1 MRHAARIGTGAP
13 DRSTGR
19 LAAARRD
26 DNHDDVGDGAPAAA
40 RQRSVLAAHVVGRD
54 HELAALRDAVRA
66 ATDGR
71 GSVVFLVGEAGIGKS
86 RLAQVTA
93 GDAEQR
99 GLRVLRGR
107 AVPTATPVA
116 YRPLA
121 EVLSSAV
128 RAGAVPDA
136 AELAP
141 FRATLGRLVP
151 DWRDDEDA
159 EVDDSVLV
167 LAEGVLRFLRGVAH
181 SDGCVV
187 VLEDLHWADP
197 ETLTILEYLADN
209 LADEHVV
216 CVATVRD
223 ESPSPGLDLARTLHA
238 RRASDLIELR
248 RLGDVDVA
256 EMLESCLG
264 TDEASPELM
273 ALAARADGVP
283 FLVEELLAVAVA
295 SGALVHSGT
304 SWTLS
309 RAVDHVV
316 PMTFVDSVRR
326 RLVALGDEARTVL
339 AAAAIL
345 GRRFDWDLLPTVTG
359 LDEGAVVAALHAA
372 VDTQIVAV
380 DQATRSAFATRSR
393 ATPCW
398 RSCFRRN
405 GPGSLHAPWTP
416 SSRRIRACP
425 ATGASWPP
433 MSPKAPATGVA
444 PPRCCSR
451 PGGARWMAARS
462 RRRRRRWSE
471 RGCSR
476 RRGTLSPST
485 SRSAWPRCWRWPASA
500 TGPSRW
506 GSRSW
511 LSSGAERRSPT
522 GEPRRTCAWPVPRWR
537 GPVGP
542 RPTSAWREASAE
554 AADLA
559 DDGLRARIDVVAAQV
574 AIMRRPEDAVALAR
588 GALDVAERLDL
599 PEVACE
605 ALEIIGRFERQRDL
619 DAAEAAF
626 ARAYEIAD
634 GHGRAVWRVRALH
647 ELGTIDLLRGGGLD
661 RFEQA
666 RELALALGALATVA
680 VLDVQIAAALA
691 IGDDPEPSLAVARRA
706 TELARRYRLGAPL
719 AAALAFEAVAHAR
732 AGRRAELERCL
743 AEASEHGDSDF
754 DVIAEFARVL
764 LAFVEED
771 RAAARRH
778 LERAAVALPQ
788 ASGDQATGPAA
799 GLLALVLAVEATA
812 TWTAGPRTS
821 RCTSW
826 RGASSATP
834 RPSSPAGPATSTP
847 RSAAL
852 AGRRGAGGR
861 VVVPALRPAPGG
873 RGGAGRRV
881 GRPGGLAHGCPAVL
895 RPQRRRADRVGLPVV
910 AAEGGRARAAAAGRG
925 GGVLG
930 VVAGVG
936 RHRTGARGAPPARR
950 GAVQQGHRCP
960 SVPFAPHGRAPRR
973 QPHRQGGSDATFGAR
988 GLRGPERRP

>member
-1 MRHAARIGTGAP
+1 M
-13 DRSTGR
+13 
-19 LAAARRD
+19 
-26 DNHDDVGDGAPAAA
+26 
-40 RQRSVLAAHVVGRD
+40 
-54 HELAALRDAVRA
+54 
-66 ATDGR
+66 
-71 GSVVFLVGEAGIGKS
+71 
-86 RLAQVTA
+86 
-93 GDAEQR
+93 
-99 GLRVLRGR
+99 
-107 AVPTATPVA
+107 
-116 YRPLA
+116 
-121 EVLSSAV
+121 
-128 RAGAVPDA
+128 
-136 AELAP
+136 
-141 FRATLGRLVP
+141 
-151 DWRDDEDA
+151 
-159 EVDDSVLV
+159 LV
-167 LAEGVLRFLRGVAH
+167 LAEGVLRFLRGAAT
-181 SDGCVV
+181 DGCVV

-380 DQATRSAFATRSR
+380 DQDAFRFRHALSR
-393 ATPCW
+393 DAVLAELLPPE
-398 RSCFRRN
+398 RAR
-405 GPGSLHAPWTP
+405 L
-416 SSRRIRACP
+416 SR
-425 ATGASWPP
+425 T
-433 MSPKAPATGVA
+433 
-444 PPRCCSR
+444 R
-451 PGGARWMAARS
+451 PGRHRAGESGPARPLVRAGRRC
-462 RRRRRRWSE
+462 RRRRRRPE
-471 RGCSR
+471 SR
-476 RRGTLSPST
+476 RRAAARGRAARAGWRRAHDGGDDVGAGAGARAVEGRCRRRRRGVPGHGAGAGRQARPGRRGGGVAPGSARE
-485 SRSAWPRCWRWPASA
+485 RSGARPPASRGA
-500 TGPSRW
+500 PAPGPCR
-506 GSRSW
+506 GGGDPLGRGRRAP
-511 LSSGAERRSPT
+511 GASVGRGGRPCRRRAAGPH
-522 GEPRRTCAWPVPRWR
+522 RR
-537 GPVGP
+537 GG
-542 RPTSAWREASAE
+542 RPGGDH
-554 AADLA
+554 AA
-559 DDGLRARIDVVAAQV
+559 AR
-574 AIMRRPEDAVALAR
+574 DAVVLAR

-626 ARAYEIAD
+626 AAAYEIAD
-634 GHGRAVWRVRALH
+634 EHGRAVWRVRALH
-647 ELGTIDLLRGGGLD
+647 ELGTIDLLRGGGVD

-706 TELARRYRLGAPL
+706 AELARRYRLGAPL

-732 AGRRAELERCL
+732 AGRRTELERCL
-743 AEASEHGDSDF
+743 AEASEHGDGDF
-754 DVIAEFARVL
+754 DVIAEFAGVL

-799 GLLALVLAVEATA
+799 GLLALVLAVDDERHGPT
-812 TWTAGPRTS
+812 GPRMS

-834 RPSSPAGPATSTP
+834 RPSSPAGRAMSTP

-861 VVVPALRPAPGG
+861 VVVPALRPPPGR

-895 RPQRRRADRVGLPVV
+895 RPQRRRAARVGLPVV
-910 AAEGGRARAAAAGRG
+910 AAEGRARPCPEAEGRG

-930 VVAGVG
+930 VAAGVG
-936 RHRTGARGAPPARR
+936 ASPPGSSRCSVCSARGCPTRTSVPACTFRPARSSATSPASR
-950 GAVQQGHRCP
+950 
-960 SVPFAPHGRAPRR
+960 PRR
-973 QPHRQGGSDATFGAR
+973 
-988 GLRGPERRP
+988 E

>member
-1 MRHAARIGTGAP
+1 
-13 DRSTGR
+13 

-40 RQRSVLAAHVVGRD
+40 RQRSVLAEHVVGRD
-54 HELAALRDAVRA
+54 HELAALGDAVSA
-66 ATDGR
+66 ATQGR
-71 GSVVFLVGEAGIGKS
+71 GSIVFLVGEAGIGKS
-86 RLAQVTA
+86 RLAQVSA

-116 YRPLA
+116 FRPLA

-128 RAGAVPDA
+128 RAGTVPDA

-141 FRATLGRLVP
+141 FRSTLGRLVP
-151 DWRDDEDA
+151 AWRDDALA

-209 LADEHVV
+209 LADERVV

-248 RLGDVDVA
+248 RLGGVEMA

-264 TDEASPELM
+264 IDEASPELM

-326 RLVALGDEARTVL
+326 RLVAMSDEARTVL

-380 DQATRSAFATRSR
+380 DQDAFRFRHALSRDAVLAELLPPERARLSARALDVIEQANPGVPGHWCELAADVAEGAGDRSR
-393 ATPCW
+393 AAALLLEAG
-398 RSCFRRN
+398 RRALDD
-405 GPGSLHAPWTP
+405 GALTTAETTLERARVLAPSGDALAVDVEESLATVLALAGK
-416 SSRRIRACP
+416 RDRAVEVGESLL
-425 ATGASWPP
+425 AQLG
-433 MSPKAPATGVA
+433 
-444 PPRCCSR
+444 
-451 PGGARWMAARS
+451 
-462 RRRRRRWSE
+462 
-471 RGCSR
+471 
-476 RRGTLSPST
+476 
-485 SRSAWPRCWRWPASA
+485 
-500 TGPSRW
+500 
-506 GSRSW
+506 
-511 LSSGAERRSPT
+511 SGAALAHRRAEAHLRLARAEVAGTRWAEAEERLAR
-522 GEPRRTCAWPVPRWR
+522 
-537 GPVGP
+537 
-542 RPTSAWREASAE
+542 ASAE

-559 DDGLRARIDVVAAQV
+559 DDRLRARIDVVAAQV
-574 AIMRRPEDAVALAR
+574 AIMRRPENAVVLAR

-605 ALEIIGRFERQRDL
+605 ALEVIGRFERQRDL
-619 DAAEAAF
+619 DAAEAVF
-626 ARAYEIAD
+626 ARAFEIAD

-666 RELALALGALATVA
+666 RELALALGALSTVA
-680 VLDVQIAAALA
+680 VLDVQISAALA

-732 AGRRAELERCL
+732 AGRRTELERCL

-754 DVIAEFARVL
+754 EVIAEFARVL

-771 RAAARRH
+771 RDAARRH

-799 GLLALVLAVEATA
+799 GLLALVLAVDDDDMDHWPAHEPVHFLARGFLRHAEAVV
-812 TWTAGPRTS
+812 AGRAGDVDAALGLLL
-821 RCTSW
+821 RGDEVLADVSW
-826 RGASSATP
+826 FRHCAHRLVAE
-834 RPSSPAGPATSTP
+834 
-847 RSAAL
+847 AAL
-852 AGRRGAGGR
+852 ADGWGDPVAWLTD
-861 VVVPALRPAPGG
+861 ALRFFDRNGDQRLASACRSLLRKAGAP
-873 RGGAGRRV
+873 V
-881 GRPGGLAHGCPAVL
+881 P
-895 RPQRRRADRVGLPVV
+895 RRRAEEVVSSAPLRALGLTARELEVLRLLG
-910 AAEGGRARAAAAGRG
+910 EGLSNKDIGARLYLSPRTVERHIASLTAK
-925 GGVLG
+925 
-930 VVAGVG
+930 AGVS
-936 RHRTGARGAPPARR
+936 RRSELVAFAAR
-950 GAVQQGHRCP
+950 
-960 SVPFAPHGRAPRR
+960 SV
-973 QPHRQGGSDATFGAR
+973 
-988 GLRGPERRP
+988 GPN

>member
-1 MRHAARIGTGAP
+1 M
-13 DRSTGR
+13 
-19 LAAARRD
+19 
-26 DNHDDVGDGAPAAA
+26 
-40 RQRSVLAAHVVGRD
+40 LAAHVVGRD

-66 ATDGR
+66 ATHGR
-71 GSVVFLVGEAGIGKS
+71 GSIVFLVGEAGIGKS
-86 RLAQVTA
+86 RLAQVSA

-121 EVLSSAV
+121 EVLTSAV
-128 RAGAVPDA
+128 RAGTVPDA

-151 DWRDDEDA
+151 AWRDDEVA

-167 LAEGVLRFLRGVAH
+167 LAEGVLRFLRGVALA
-181 SDGCVV
+181 DGCVV

-248 RLGDVDVA
+248 RFGDVDVA

-264 TDEASPELM
+264 TVEASPELM

-380 DQATRSAFATRSR
+380 DQDAFRFRHALSRDAVLAELLPPERARLSARVLEAIEQANPGLPGHWCELAADVAEGAGDRSR
-393 ATPCW
+393 AAALLLEAG
-398 RSCFRRN
+398 RRA
-405 GPGSLHAPWTP
+405 LD
-416 SSRRIRACP
+416 
-425 ATGASWPP
+425 
-433 MSPKAPATGVA
+433 
-444 PPRCCSR
+444 
-451 PGGARWMAARS
+451 GGALTTAETTLERARV
-462 RRRRRRWSE
+462 
-471 RGCSR
+471 
-476 RRGTLSPST
+476 L
-485 SRSAWPRCWRWPASA
+485 A
-500 TGPSRW
+500 PSRDAVAVDVEECLATVLALA
-506 GSRSW
+506 GKRDRAVEVGES
-511 LSSGAERRSPT
+511 LLAQLGSGAAVAHRRAEAHLRLARAEVAGTRWAEADERLAR
-522 GEPRRTCAWPVPRWR
+522 
-537 GPVGP
+537 
-542 RPTSAWREASAE
+542 ASAE
-554 AADLA
+554 AADPA
-559 DDGLRARIDVVAAQV
+559 DEGLRARIDVVAAQV
-574 AIMRRPEDAVALAR
+574 AIMRRPENAVVLAR

-605 ALEIIGRFERQRDL
+605 ALEVIGRFERQRDL
-619 DAAEAAF
+619 DAAEAVF

-634 GHGRAVWRVRALH
+634 GHGRAVWRLRALH
-647 ELGTIDLLRGGGLD
+647 ELGTIDLLRGGGVE

-666 RELALALGALATVA
+666 RELALALGALSTVA
-680 VLDVQIAAALA
+680 VLDVQISAALA
-691 IGDDPEPSLAVARRA
+691 IGNDPEPSLAVARRA

-732 AGRRAELERCL
+732 AGRRTELERCL

-754 DVIAEFARVL
+754 EVIAEFARVL

-799 GLLALVLAVEATA
+799 GLLALVLAVDDGDMDHWPAHEPVHFLA
-812 TWTAGPRTS
+812 
-821 RCTSW
+821 
-826 RGASSATP
+826 RGF
-834 RPSSPAGPATSTP
+834 
-847 RSAAL
+847 
-852 AGRRGAGGR
+852 
-861 VVVPALRPAPGG
+861 LRHAE
-873 RGGAGRRV
+873 
-881 GRPGGLAHGCPAVL
+881 AVL
-895 RPQRRRADRVGLPVV
+895 
-910 AAEGGRARAAAAGRG
+910 AGRG
-925 GGVLG
+925 GDVDTALGLLSQGDEAMADASWFRHCAHRLVAEAALADGWGDPVAWLTDALRFFDRNGDERLASACRSLLRKAGAPVPRRRAEEVASSASLRELGLTARELEVLRLLG
-930 VVAGVG
+930 EGLSNKDIGARLYLSPRTVERHVASLTAKAGVS
-936 RHRTGARGAPPARR
+936 RRSELVAFAARSVG
-950 GAVQQGHRCP
+950 P
-960 SVPFAPHGRAPRR
+960 S
-973 QPHRQGGSDATFGAR
+973 
-988 GLRGPERRP
+988 

>member
-1 MRHAARIGTGAP
+1 
-13 DRSTGR
+13 
-19 LAAARRD
+19 
-26 DNHDDVGDGAPAAA
+26 
-40 RQRSVLAAHVVGRD
+40 VLAADVVGRD
-54 HELAALRDAVRA
+54 DELAALRDAVGA
-66 ATDGR
+66 ATHGR

-86 RLAQVTA
+86 RLAQFTA
-93 GDAEQR
+93 SDAEQR

-107 AVPTATPVA
+107 AVSSATPVA
-116 YRPLA
+116 YRPLT

-151 DWRDDEDA
+151 DWREDDFA

-167 LAEGVLRFLRGVAH
+167 LAEGVLRFLRGVAR
-181 SDGCVV
+181 SDGCVA

-223 ESPSPGLDLARTLHA
+223 ESPSPGLDLVRTLRA
-238 RRASDLIELR
+238 RRASELIELR
-248 RLGDVDVA
+248 RLGDGDVA
-256 EMLESCLG
+256 AMLDSCLG

-295 SGALVHSGT
+295 SGALVHSGA

-309 RAVDHVV
+309 RAADHVV

-380 DQATRSAFATRSR
+380 DQDAFRFRHALSRDAVLAELLPPERARLSSRALDAIEQANPGLPGDWCELAAEVAEGAGDRGRAASLLLEAGRRALDGGALTTAETTLERARAVVPSSDAVAVDVEECLATVLALAGKRDRAVEVGESLLGQLGSGAALAHRRAEAHLRLARAEVAATRWGEAD
-393 ATPCW
+393 
-398 RSCFRRN
+398 
-405 GPGSLHAPWTP
+405 
-416 SSRRIRACP
+416 
-425 ATGASWPP
+425 
-433 MSPKAPATGVA
+433 
-444 PPRCCSR
+444 
-451 PGGARWMAARS
+451 
-462 RRRRRRWSE
+462 E
-471 RGCSR
+471 R
-476 RRGTLSPST
+476 L
-485 SRSAWPRCWRWPASA
+485 AQ
-500 TGPSRW
+500 
-506 GSRSW
+506 
-511 LSSGAERRSPT
+511 
-522 GEPRRTCAWPVPRWR
+522 
-537 GPVGP
+537 
-542 RPTSAWREASAE
+542 ASAE
-554 AADLA
+554 AADIA
-559 DDGLRARIDVVAAQV
+559 GDGLRARIDVVAAQV
-574 AIMRRPEDAVALAR
+574 AIMRRPENAVMLAR
-588 GALDVAERLDL
+588 GALDVAQRLDL

-619 DAAEAAF
+619 DAAEVVF

-634 GHGRAVWRVRALH
+634 EHGRAVWRVRALH

-680 VLDVQIAAALA
+680 VLDVQISAALA

-719 AAALAFEAVAHAR
+719 AAGLAFEAVAHAR
-732 AGRRAELERCL
+732 AGRRSELERCL
-743 AEASEHGDSDF
+743 VEASEHGDGDF
-754 DVIAEFARVL
+754 EVIAEFARVL

-771 RAAARRH
+771 RAAARHH

-799 GLLALVLAVEATA
+799 GLLALVLAVDDGDMELWPAHEPVHFLARGFLRYAEAVV
-812 TWTAGPRTS
+812 AGRADQVDAALGLLL
-821 RCTSW
+821 RGDEALAGVSW
-826 RGASSATP
+826 FRHCGRRLVAE
-834 RPSSPAGPATSTP
+834 
-847 RSAAL
+847 AAL
-852 AGRRGAGGR
+852 ADGWGDPVAWLTDALRFFDRNGDERIASACRSLLRKAGAPVPRRRGEEA
-861 VVVPALRPAPGG
+861 ALGSLRDLGVTA
-873 RGGAGRRV
+873 RE
-881 GRPGGLAHGCPAVL
+881 LEVL
-895 RPQRRRADRVGLPVV
+895 RLLGEGLSNKDIGARLYLSPRTVERHV
-910 AAEGGRARAAAAGRG
+910 ASLSAK
-925 GGVLG
+925 
-930 VVAGVG
+930 AGVT
-936 RHRTGARGAPPARR
+936 RRSELVAFAAR
-950 GAVQQGHRCP
+950 
-960 SVPFAPHGRAPRR
+960 SV
-973 QPHRQGGSDATFGAR
+973 
-988 GLRGPERRP
+988 GPN

>member
-1 MRHAARIGTGAP
+1 M
-13 DRSTGR
+13 
-19 LAAARRD
+19 AAARRD
-26 DNHDDVGDGAPAAA
+26 DNYDDVGDGAPAAA

-66 ATDGR
+66 ATHGR
-71 GSVVFLVGEAGIGKS
+71 GSIVFLVGEAGIGKS
-86 RLAQVTA
+86 RLAQVSA

-128 RAGAVPDA
+128 RAGTVPDA

-151 DWRDDEDA
+151 AWRDDEVA

-167 LAEGVLRFLRGVAH
+167 LAEGVLRFLRGVALA
-181 SDGCVV
+181 DGCVV

-248 RLGDVDVA
+248 RFGDVDVA

-264 TDEASPELM
+264 TVEASPELM

-380 DQATRSAFATRSR
+380 DQDAFRFRHALSRDAVLAELLPPERARLSARVLEAIEQANPGLPGHWCELAADVAEGAGDRSR
-393 ATPCW
+393 AAALLLEAG
-398 RSCFRRN
+398 RRA
-405 GPGSLHAPWTP
+405 LD
-416 SSRRIRACP
+416 
-425 ATGASWPP
+425 
-433 MSPKAPATGVA
+433 
-444 PPRCCSR
+444 
-451 PGGARWMAARS
+451 GGALTTAETTLERARV
-462 RRRRRRWSE
+462 
-471 RGCSR
+471 
-476 RRGTLSPST
+476 L
-485 SRSAWPRCWRWPASA
+485 A
-500 TGPSRW
+500 PSRDAVAVDVEECLATVLALA
-506 GSRSW
+506 GKRDRAVEVGES
-511 LSSGAERRSPT
+511 LLAQLGSGAAVAHRRAEAHLRLARAEVAGTRWAEADERLAR
-522 GEPRRTCAWPVPRWR
+522 
-537 GPVGP
+537 
-542 RPTSAWREASAE
+542 ASAE
-554 AADLA
+554 AADPA
-559 DDGLRARIDVVAAQV
+559 DEGLRARIDVVAAQV
-574 AIMRRPEDAVALAR
+574 AIMRRPENAVVLAR

-605 ALEIIGRFERQRDL
+605 ALEVIGRFERQRDL
-619 DAAEAAF
+619 DAAEAVF

-634 GHGRAVWRVRALH
+634 GHGRAVWRLRALH
-647 ELGTIDLLRGGGLD
+647 ELGTIDLLRGGGVE

-666 RELALALGALATVA
+666 RELALALGALSTVA
-680 VLDVQIAAALA
+680 VLDVQISAALA
-691 IGDDPEPSLAVARRA
+691 IGNDPEPSLAVARRA

-732 AGRRAELERCL
+732 AGRRTELERCL

-754 DVIAEFARVL
+754 EVIAEFARVL

-799 GLLALVLAVEATA
+799 GLLALVLAVDDGDMDHWPAHEPVHFLA
-812 TWTAGPRTS
+812 
-821 RCTSW
+821 
-826 RGASSATP
+826 RGF
-834 RPSSPAGPATSTP
+834 
-847 RSAAL
+847 
-852 AGRRGAGGR
+852 
-861 VVVPALRPAPGG
+861 LRHAE
-873 RGGAGRRV
+873 
-881 GRPGGLAHGCPAVL
+881 AVL
-895 RPQRRRADRVGLPVV
+895 
-910 AAEGGRARAAAAGRG
+910 AGRG
-925 GGVLG
+925 GDVDTALGLLLQGDEAMADASWFRHCAHRLVAEAALADGWGDPVAWLTDALRFFDRNGDERLASACRSLLRKAGAPVPRRRVEEVASSASLRALGLTARELEVLRLLG
-930 VVAGVG
+930 EGLSNKDIGARLYLSPRTVERHVASLTAKAGVS
-936 RHRTGARGAPPARR
+936 RRSELVAFAARSVG
-950 GAVQQGHRCP
+950 P
-960 SVPFAPHGRAPRR
+960 S
-973 QPHRQGGSDATFGAR
+973 
-988 GLRGPERRP
+988 